1 MRTVMKI
8 HFLLIASI
16 LALLIGG
23 CASDSS
29 MTDEEHSAASSRP
42 APGSPDPMSHMAT
55 PPGEYPLSGGSP
67 RY

>member
-8 HFLLIASI
+8 HFLLIASV
-16 LALLIGG
+16 
-23 CASDSS
+23 
-29 MTDEEHSAASSRP
+29 HSAAPSRP